1 MKLKGNLLII
11 GCLLLTVFSF
21 AQPKG
26 NDKSY
31 SKADT
36 LRGTITEFRKGWDI
50 LKYNLQIDVDIN
62 NKSIAGSN
70 EIIYKETSAIKTMQ
84 VDLQTPMS
92 IDSIIDDTGRTL
104 EFENDNNVWLVKMQN
119 GSGLAAFIP
128 RTRKIKIYYHGIPKE
143 AVKAPWDGG
152 VVWSKDTKG
161 NPFVATACEGIGAS
175 VWWPCKDH
183 LSDEPD
189 EGMMISIT
197 APDTLTAISNGRLKN
212 VSASNDGSKTW
223 LWEVKNP
230 INNYA
235 VTLNIGK
242 YSTWSDT
249 LNGEKGKLDL
259 QYWVLDYNL
268 EKARQQFQ
276 QVKPM
281 LRSFEHW
288 FGPYPFYEDSYK
300 LVETPFLGMEHQ
312 SGVAYGNGYS
322 NGYKGRDLSG
332 TGWGMKWDFII
343 VHESG
348 HEWFGNNI
356 TAKDIAD
363 MWVHEGF
370 TNYSEVLYTGD
381 HYGKQAAIDY
391 CYGIRSNIKNDIPI
405 IGTYNVNKQGSS
417 DMYYKAANMINMIRN
432 TVNDD
437 SKFRNILRGLNRTF
451 YHQTVT
457 TQQIENYIGE
467 QSGYDFKPVFN
478 QYLRTTQIPI
488 LEYYFDKNKSKVFYR
503 WANCVKGFN
512 LPVFIKNNKVA
523 VSITPAENWKSENIS
538 AASASKFTASAIEKN
553 YLIKVNQVD
562 NMQIADKK

>member
-104 EFENDNNVWLVKMQN
+104 QFENDNNVWLVKMQN
-119 GSGLAAFIP
+119 GSALAAFVP
-128 RTRKIKIYYHGIPKE
+128 RTRKIKIYYHGVPKE

-152 VVWSKDTKG
+152 VVWNKDTKG

-451 YHQTVT
+451 YHRTVT
-457 TQQIENYIGE
+457 TQQIENYISE
-467 QSGYDFKPVFN
+467 QSGYDFKPVFD
-478 QYLRTTQIPI
+478 QYLRTTQIPV

-523 VSITPAENWKSENIS
+523 VSITPAENWKSQNIS
-538 AASASKFTASAIEKN
+538 AATAPISNASAIEKN
-553 YLIKVNQVD
+553 YLIEVK
-562 NMQIADKK
+562 QIAAAK

>member
-104 EFENDNNVWLVKMQN
+104 QFENDNNVWLVKMQN
-119 GSGLAAFIP
+119 GSALAAFVP
-128 RTRKIKIYYHGIPKE
+128 RTRKIKIYYHGVPKE

-152 VVWSKDTKG
+152 VVWNKDTKG

-381 HYGKQAAIDY
+381 HYGKEAAIDY

-451 YHQTVT
+451 YHRTVT
-457 TQQIENYIGE
+457 TQQIENYISE

-478 QYLRTTQIPI
+478 QYLRTTQIPV

-512 LPVFIKNNKVA
+512 LPV
-523 VSITPAENWKSENIS
+523 
-538 AASASKFTASAIEKN
+538 
-553 YLIKVNQVD
+553 
-562 NMQIADKK
+562 

>member
-36 LRGTITEFRKGWDI
+36 LRGTTTEFRKGWDI

-104 EFENDNNVWLVKMQN
+104 QFENDNNVWLVKMQN
-119 GSGLAAFIP
+119 GSALAAFVP
-128 RTRKIKIYYHGIPKE
+128 RTRKIKIYYHGVPKE

-152 VVWSKDTKG
+152 VVWNKDTKG

-381 HYGKQAAIDY
+381 HYGKQAAINY

-451 YHQTVT
+451 YHRTVT
-457 TQQIENYIGE
+457 TQQIENYISE

-478 QYLRTTQIPI
+478 QYLRTTQIPV
-488 LEYYFDKNKSKVFYR
+488 LEYYFNKNKSKVFYH
-503 WANCVKGFN
+503 WTNCVEGFN
-512 LPVFIKNNKVA
+512 LPVLTKNNKVTI
-523 VSITPAENWKSENIS
+523 SITPAENWKSQNIS
-538 AASASKFTASAIEKN
+538 EATAPIFNASAIEKN
-553 YLIKVNQVD
+553 YLIELKQV
-562 NMQIADKK
+562 AASK

>member
-50 LKYNLQIDVDIN
+50 IKYNLQIDVDIN

-104 EFENDNNVWLVKMQN
+104 QFENDNNVWLVKMQN
-119 GSGLAAFIP
+119 GSALAAFVP
-128 RTRKIKIYYHGIPKE
+128 RTRKIKIYYHGVPKE

-152 VVWSKDTKG
+152 VVWNKDTKG

-381 HYGKQAAIDY
+381 HYGKEAAIDY

-451 YHQTVT
+451 YHRTVT
-457 TQQIENYIGE
+457 TQQIENYISE
-467 QSGYDFKPVFN
+467 QSGYDFKPVFH
-478 QYLRTTQIPI
+478 QYLRTTQIPV

-512 LPVFIKNNKVA
+512 LSVFIKNNKVA
-523 VSITPAENWKSENIS
+523 VSITPAENWKSQNIS
-538 AASASKFTASAIEKN
+538 AATAPISNASAIEKN
-553 YLIKVNQVD
+553 NS
-562 NMQIADKK
+562 

>member
-50 LKYNLQIDVDIN
+50 IKYNLQIDVDIN

-104 EFENDNNVWLVKMQN
+104 QFENDNNVWLVKMQN
-119 GSGLAAFIP
+119 GSALAAFVP
-128 RTRKIKIYYHGIPKE
+128 RTRKIKIYYHGVPKE

-152 VVWSKDTKG
+152 VVWNKDTKG

-381 HYGKQAAIDY
+381 HYGKEAAIDY

-451 YHQTVT
+451 YHRTVT
-457 TQQIENYIGE
+457 TQQIENYISE

-478 QYLRTTQIPI
+478 QYLRTTQIPV

-512 LPVFIKNNKVA
+512 LSVFIKNNKVA
-523 VSITPAENWKSENIS
+523 VSITPAENWKSQNIS
-538 AASASKFTASAIEKN
+538 AATAPISNASAIEKN
-553 YLIKVNQVD
+553 YLIEVKQV
-562 NMQIADKK
+562 AAAK

>member
-11 GCLLLTVFSF
+11 GCLLSTVFSF
-21 AQPKG
+21 AQPK
-26 NDKSY
+26 KSFT
-31 SKADT
+31 KADT
-36 LRGTITEFRKGWDI
+36 LRGTITEYRKGWDVI
-50 LKYNLQIDVDIN
+50 KYNLHINADIN
-62 NKSIAGSN
+62 NKSISGSN
-70 EIIYKETSAIKTMQ
+70 EITFKETKQIKTMQ
-84 VDLQTPMS
+84 IDLQKPMT
-92 IDSIIDDTGRTL
+92 IDSIIAGTGKAL
-104 EFENDNNVWLVKMQN
+104 QFENENNVWFVNLKN
-119 GSGLAAFIP
+119 ENILAFVP
-128 RTRKIKIYYHGIPKE
+128 GTRKIKIYFHGVPKE

-152 VVWSKDTKG
+152 IVWNTDEKG
-161 NPFVATACEGIGAS
+161 NPFVATACEGLGAS

-189 EGMMISIT
+189 EGITISIT

-212 VSASNDGSKTW
+212 VSASHNGFKTW

-230 INNYA
+230 INNYN
-235 VTLNIGK
+235 VTMNIGK
-242 YSTWSDT
+242 YAHWNDT

-268 EKARQQFQ
+268 EKAKQQFQ

-288 FGPYPFYEDSYK
+288 FGPYPFYQDSYK

-312 SGVAYGNGYS
+312 SAVAYGNGFQ

-381 HYGKQAAIDY
+381 HYGKEAAMDY
-391 CYGIRSNIKNDIPI
+391 CYGIRGNIKNDAPI
-405 IGTYNVNKQGSS
+405 IGTYNVNKTGSG

-432 TVNDD
+432 TINNDT
-437 SKFRNILRGLNRTF
+437 KFRNILRGLNTNF

-457 TQQIENYIGE
+457 TQQIENFINE
-467 QSGYDFKPVFN
+467 QSGYNFTPVFN
-478 QYLRTTQIPI
+478 QYLRTTQIPV
-488 LEYYFDKNKSKVFYR
+488 LEYYITKNKVFYR
-503 WANCVKGFN
+503 WKNCVKGFN
-512 LPVFIKNNKVA
+512 MPVLIKHNKVTI
-523 VSITPAENWKSENIS
+523 SIKPIEEWKSQNIS
-538 AASASKFTASAIEKN
+538 TTAASVINASTIEKN
-553 YLIKVNQVD
+553 YLIEVKQVNR
-562 NMQIADKK
+562 MQIKHKK

>member
-104 EFENDNNVWLVKMQN
+104 QFENDNNVWLVKMQN
-119 GSGLAAFIP
+119 GSALAAFVP
-128 RTRKIKIYYHGIPKE
+128 RTRKIKIYYHGVPKE

-152 VVWSKDTKG
+152 VVWNKDTKG

-391 CYGIRSNIKNDIPI
+391 CSGIRSNIKNDIPI

-451 YHQTVT
+451 YHRTVT
-457 TQQIENYIGE
+457 TQQIENYISE
-467 QSGYDFKPVFN
+467 QSGYDLKPVFD
-478 QYLRTTQIPI
+478 QYLRTTQIPV

-523 VSITPAENWKSENIS
+523 VSITPAENWKSQNIS
-538 AASASKFTASAIEKN
+538 AATAPISNASAIEKN
-553 YLIKVNQVD
+553 YLIEVKQV
-562 NMQIADKK
+562 AAAK

>member
-50 LKYNLQIDVDIN
+50 IKYNLQIDVDIN

-104 EFENDNNVWLVKMQN
+104 QFENDNNVWLVKMQN
-119 GSGLAAFIP
+119 GSALAAFVP
-128 RTRKIKIYYHGIPKE
+128 RTRKIKIYYHGVPKE

-152 VVWSKDTKG
+152 VVWNKDTKG

-381 HYGKQAAIDY
+381 HYGKEAAIDY

-451 YHQTVT
+451 YHRTVT
-457 TQQIENYIGE
+457 TQQIENYISE

-478 QYLRTTQIPI
+478 QYLRTTQIPV

-512 LPVFIKNNKVA
+512 LSVFIKNNKVA
-523 VSITPAENWKSENIS
+523 VSITPAENWKSEKIS
-538 AASASKFTASAIEKN
+538 AATAPISNASAIEKN
-553 YLIKVNQVD
+553 YLIEVKQV
-562 NMQIADKK
+562 AAAK

>member
-11 GCLLLTVFSF
+11 GCLLSTVFLF
-21 AQPKG
+21 AQPKA
-26 NDKSY
+26 NNKTY
-31 SKADT
+31 TKADT
-36 LRGTITEFRKGWDI
+36 LRGTITALRKGWDV
-50 LKYNLQIDVDIN
+50 LKYNLHITVDIH

-70 EIIYKETSAIKTMQ
+70 EIIYKETAAVKAMQ
-84 VDLQTPMS
+84 IDLQKPMV
-92 IDSIIDDTGRTL
+92 IDSIINATGKAL
-104 EFENDNNVWLVKMQN
+104 QIENDNNVWLVKMEN
-119 GSGLAAFIP
+119 EDTSAAYVP
-128 RTRKIKIYYHGIPKE
+128 ATRKIKIYYHGVPKE

-152 VVWSKDTKG
+152 VVWSNDTKG
-161 NPFVATACEGIGAS
+161 NPFVATACEGLGAS

-189 EGMMISIT
+189 EGMTISIT
-197 APDTLTAISNGRLKN
+197 APDTLNAISNGRLKN
-212 VSASNDGSKTW
+212 VSASNNGFKTW

-230 INNYA
+230 INNYD
-235 VTLNIGK
+235 VTVNIGK
-242 YSTWSDT
+242 YTYWNDT

-268 EKARQQFQ
+268 EKAKQQFQ

-281 LRSFEHW
+281 LRSFEYW

-312 SGVAYGNGYS
+312 SGVAYGNGFQ
-322 NGYKGRDLSG
+322 NGYRGRDLSG
-332 TGWGMKWDFII
+332 TRWGMKWDFII

-381 HYGKQAAIDY
+381 YYGKEAGKEY

-405 IGTYNVNKQGSS
+405 IGTYNVNKSGSG

-432 TVNDD
+432 TINND
-437 SKFRNILRGLNRTF
+437 SKFRNILRGLNSNF

-457 TQQIENYIGE
+457 TQQIENYISE
-467 QSGYDFKPVFN
+467 QSGYDFKPVFD
-478 QYLRTTQIPI
+478 QYLRTTQIPV
-488 LEYYFDKNKSKVFYR
+488 LEFYITKNKSKAFFR
-503 WANCVKGFN
+503 WTNCVKNFN
-512 LPVFIKNNKVA
+512 LPVLIKN
-523 VSITPAENWKSENIS
+523 SISLKPSENWKSQNIS
-538 AASASKFTASAIEKN
+538 PKNAVMLNAAAIEKD
-553 YLIKVNQVD
+553 YLIEVKQ
-562 NMQIADKK
+562 ADGLPE